1 MNILVK
7 FRKIIFI
14 LSFSGLF
21 VSGCFF
27 KKQLINHNVF
37 WAREL
42 YQQAETISGVVLG
55 LAY

>member
-55 LAY
+55 LAD